1 MEPNRLKSKK
11 AFSLF
16 FALIAF
22 LFFAFLPGAC
32 ALTVRVGVYQDPPLV
47 FWDEDGRVQ
56 GLYPEVLEEIGRREG
71 WQIEYVR
78 DDFSRLLDFLRQ
90 GEIDLLL
97 AIAYSEERAQVFD
110 FNQETVWL
118 NWGAVYARPSLRIN
132 SLLDLNGKTIL
143 AVKDDIYYQEMLNI
157 ASGFGLDCKFL
168 EVKDYQAI
176 FALLARGEGD
186 VGIVSRLF
194 GIQFGSKYGLEA
206 SPLIFRPVELRFA
219 TPKGENQE
227 LLAALDR
234 WLAAFKKDPDSVY
247 HRAVHRYLEMHKPW
261 EMPRWLIY
269 AMGAGGGA
277 LLVLLLFVWL
287 LRAQVALRTRELRE
301 TNRNLQEEVLR
312 RRSAESRLSLH
323 LDFERMM
330 GRIHLRFFAHEDLE
344 RLLSFAFK
352 EIGNFFGFSCICAV
366 LPDGGKLVWSEGNH
380 ALEEFPLLEKLL
392 EKPAL
397 QSEWKKEHRLLL
409 ETLSEALPEVPE
421 KFKDKGFFAFSVPGE
436 DSEEGFME
444 CLFKERFSRDDER
457 CQLLDPL
464 LQHLRVFLSY
474 LSISRKRA
482 REAEWFRVTLQ
493 SIGDAVIATDGEGKV
508 IFMNPVAEKLTEWS
522 AGEAA
527 GKPIEEVFHILYE
540 QTRQP
545 VLNPVRR
552 VIKEGKVVGLGNH
565 TILVSRS
572 GREFFIDD
580 SGAPIKDSSGK
591 ILGVVLVFRDATER
605 REMERRL
612 QESERRYRMLFTF
625 MPDGFVLLEEV
636 KAEENKP
643 RAFQIVEANASFAAM
658 VRFKPEE
665 LRGLRIEK
673 VFPGFEE
680 LLSDEHTPLL
690 MRGEF
695 LRKEVL
701 VPEFD
706 VFWEV
711 SLFVLD
717 GSRMGMIVSDI
728 TARKKYET
736 KIRYLSFHDALTGL
750 YNRLFAEEELAR
762 LERVRDPVISFIFA
776 DLDGL
781 KFVNDAFSH
790 RFGDE
795 MLKRAAQILQSS
807 CRKGDIVARWGGD
820 EFLVVLPAT
829 PLPVAEDIA
838 RRIEEFCQEET
849 QKEPLFLGLSLGV
862 AARRHR
868 EESIWEMIN
877 VAEEEA
883 YRKKFLR
890 REQEG
895 REYAQ
900 LLHKALLVLEIEDE
914 KELPAMEEFALKMG
928 GELGLSHKELERV
941 KLLVAFHDVGKLAL
955 PRELLSKEGTLS
967 EEERALWEQ
976 HPAFGYRIARATP
989 SLHPVAE
996 EIYAFWEHWD
1006 GSGYPRGKKGEEI
1019 PLITRLVQVV
1029 DAYFALISP
1038 GYGKVALSPQEAL
1051 EQIEKEKGVRFDP
1064 QMVELLKTTLK
1075 GE

>member
-1 MEPNRLKSKK
+1 LKSKET
-11 AFSLF
+11 FLLF

-22 LFFAFLPGAC
+22 LFFAFLSGAC

-47 FWDEDGRVQ
+47 FWGEDGQVQ

-78 DDFSRLLDFLRQ
+78 DDFSKLLDFLHR

-118 NWGAVYARPSLRIN
+118 NWGALYARPSLRIN

-143 AVKDDIYYQEMLNI
+143 AVKDDIYCQEMLKI
-157 ASGFGLDCKFL
+157 ASSFGLDCRFL
-168 EVKDYQAI
+168 EVKDYQAV

-186 VGIVSRLF
+186 VGVVSRLF
-194 GIQFGSKYGLEA
+194 GIQFGGKYGLEG
-206 SPLIFRPVELRFA
+206 SPLIFRPTELRFA
-219 TPKGENQE
+219 VPRGKNRE

-234 WLAAFKKDPDSVY
+234 WLADFKKDPDSVY
-247 HRAVHRYLEMHKPW
+247 HRAVHRYLEIHKPW
-261 EMPRWLIY
+261 EMPRWLWYSIW
-269 AMGAGGGA
+269 AGGGA
-277 LLVLLLFVWL
+277 LLILLLFVWL
-287 LRAQVALRTRELRE
+287 LRAQVALQTRELQE
-301 TNRNLQEEVLR
+301 ANRSLQEEVLR
-312 RRSAESRLSLH
+312 RRSAESRLSRH

-330 GRIHLRFFAHEDLE
+330 GRIHLRFFAHETLE
-344 RLLSFAFK
+344 RLLDFTFREVGK
-352 EIGNFFGFSCICAV
+352 FFGFSCICAV
-366 LPDGGKLVWSEGNH
+366 LPDGERLVWSE
-380 ALEEFPLLEKLL
+380 ADYTLEEFPLLEKLL

-397 QSEWKKEHRLLL
+397 RSDWEREHRLLL
-409 ETLSEALPEVPE
+409 EALSEALPEAPE
-421 KFKDKGFFAFSVPGE
+421 KFKDKGLFAFSVPGE
-436 DSEEGFME
+436 DSEEGFVE
-444 CLFKERFSRDDER
+444 CLFKERFSENDER
-457 CQLLDPL
+457 HQLLDPL
-464 LQHLRVFLSY
+464 LQHLRVFLAY

-482 REAEWFRVTLQ
+482 REAEWFQTTLR
-493 SIGDAVIATDGEGKV
+493 SIGDAVIATDGEGRV
-508 IFMNPVAEKLTEWS
+508 IFMNPVAEELTGWS
-522 AGEAA
+522 AGEVV
-527 GKPIEEVFHILYE
+527 GKPIEDVFHILYE

-565 TILVSRS
+565 TILVNRS

-605 REMERRL
+605 REMERKL

-665 LRGLRIEK
+665 LRGLRIEE
-673 VFPGFEE
+673 VFPGFGE

-695 LRKEVL
+695 LRKEVF

-736 KIRYLSFHDALTGL
+736 KIRYLSFHDAPTGL
-750 YNRLFAEEELAR
+750 YNRLFVEEELGR
-762 LERVRDPVISFIFA
+762 LERGRNPLVSFIFA

-781 KFVNDAFSH
+781 KFLNDAFSH
-790 RFGDE
+790 HFGDE
-795 MLKRAAQILQSS
+795 MLRRAAQILQSS
-807 CRKGDIVARWGGD
+807 CRKEDIVARWGGD

-829 PLPVAEDIA
+829 ALSVAEEIVK
-838 RRIEEFCQEET
+838 RVEELCQEET

-862 AARRHR
+862 AVRRHQ
-868 EESIWEMIN
+868 EESIWEVIN
-877 VAEEEA
+877 VAEEKA

-890 REQEG
+890 REEQG
-895 REYAQ
+895 KEYAQ
-900 LLHKALLVLEIEDE
+900 LLCKAFFALGIEDA
-914 KELPAMEEFALKMG
+914 KKLSAMEEIALKMG
-928 GELGLSHKELERV
+928 GELGLSHEELERV

-955 PRELLSKEGTLS
+955 PRELLFEEETLS
-967 EEERALWEQ
+967 EEEKVLWKQ

-989 SLHPVAE
+989 SLNPVAE
-996 EIYAFWEHWD
+996 AIYAFRENWD
-1006 GSGYPRGKKGEEI
+1006 GSGYPQGKKEEEI

-1029 DAYFALISP
+1029 DAYFALVFPAHGGVS
-1038 GYGKVALSPQEAL
+1038 LSPQEAL
-1051 EQIEKEKGVRFDP
+1051 RQIEKEKGVRFDP
-1064 QMVELLKTTLK
+1064 QMVEVLKRVIEEK
-1075 GE
+1075 VAP